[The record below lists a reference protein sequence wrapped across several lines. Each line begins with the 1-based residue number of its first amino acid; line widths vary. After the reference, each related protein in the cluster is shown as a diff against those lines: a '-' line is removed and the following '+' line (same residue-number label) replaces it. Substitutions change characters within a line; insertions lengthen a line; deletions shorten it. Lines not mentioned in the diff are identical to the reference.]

1 MRRTANL
8 SKRSTEKKKSLNLQ
22 RVTNI
27 AFTVIFLV
35 IFLAISNALFKN
47 IQAGIELWREKNT
60 LIESQIMVKDLE
72 KQIIQAKTPEFIE
85 HYAREKLDM
94 LKSGEFVIIVNG
106 E

>member
-1 MRRTANL
+1 MRRTTNL
-8 SKRSTEKKKSLNLQ
+8 GKRSIKKKKYY
-22 RVTNI
+22 RITNI
-27 AFTVIFLV
+27 FSVSFLV
-35 IFLAISNALFKN
+35 ISLAISSAVVKN

-60 LIESQIMVKDLE
+60 LVENQNMVKDLE
-72 KQIIQAKTPEFIE
+72 KKIKEAKTPEFIE